1 MDMTNRILPCKK
13 TDGYEELGKEILFLC
28 KNEICARYPFW
39 NRAFAALPLQ
49 WEAQMDGIGTDGNR
63 LKATP
68 LFWYKIMEFVL
79 GK

>member
-39 NRAFAALPLQ
+39 NRAFAALPFNGKPK
-49 WEAQMDGIGTDGNR
+49 W
-63 LKATP
+63 
-68 LFWYKIMEFVL
+68 MEL
-79 GK
+79 GQTETG